1 MVKIK
6 SIFPTDKNE
15 IDLVKFINTYQYLSP
30 KDLPY
35 FFNTTYYP
43 KRIAKLIQ
51 NNILRRYK
59 RFLVLGEDGYNFMKI
74 LGLETNKLRYQEKYA
89 NRLKFMS
96 HLAAYFRY
104 SNVTFT
110 PSFLIKDKTAFTE
123 SSRKYIGVSNIF
135 GTKYLTYHISNEHTD
150 KYLNSVIYD
159 LQKEL
164 KYKNVIIMID
174 DITRIDFL
182 KFSFGL
188 NSVIICGDTD
198 KALDKIKYL
207 QQINWTK
214 VVQEMCIRDRN
225 TTDIQ
230 TAEVQEDNNAVT
242 VAEEQ
247 MEVQTTPTQEE
258 SNTSNK
264 PTETKPQVSSE
275 KQNNK
280 PVETKPKATTQIET
294 KKVETPKNTE
304 NKSTVTSTTET
315 PKKEETKEDSKPTQT
330 ATPTNTEKYVRNDE
344 MINKIRSVMQNNES
358 DFMKQY
364 GYNIV
369 VDSSIKAQTNQFTY
383 TESRVINYLKYKFGT
398 IRIYAEDYYKNGNLI
413 MTMCY
418 IL

>member
-96 HLAAYFRY
+96 HLAAHFRY

-174 DITRIDFL
+174 DIARIDFL

-207 QQINWTK
+207 QQISWTK
-214 VVQEMCIRDRN
+214 V
-225 TTDIQ
+225 IQ
-230 TAEVQEDNNAVT
+230 TEF
-242 VAEEQ
+242 
-247 MEVQTTPTQEE
+247 
-258 SNTSNK
+258 K
-264 PTETKPQVSSE
+264 E
-275 KQNNK
+275 KL
-280 PVETKPKATTQIET
+280 
-294 KKVETPKNTE
+294 
-304 NKSTVTSTTET
+304 
-315 PKKEETKEDSKPTQT
+315 KEI
-330 ATPTNTEKYVRNDE
+330 AE
-344 MINKIRSVMQNNES
+344 MIHTSSSYITKIIKQDERYSEEKINRISTFMQNNTNKKVDIICPKS
-358 DFMKQY
+358 
-364 GYNIV
+364 IV
-369 VDSSIKAQTNQFTY
+369 KYLGSELATCNFHLIDIDKFI
-383 TESRVINYLKYKFGT
+383 EKEINFY
-398 IRIYAEDYYKNGNLI
+398 E
-413 MTMCY
+413 
-418 IL
+418 

>member
-135 GTKYLTYHISNEHTD
+135 GTKYLTYHISNKHTD

-164 KYKNVIIMID
+164 KYKNVIILID
-174 DITRIDFL
+174 DIARIDFF
-182 KFSFGL
+182 KFYFGL

-214 VVQEMCIRDRN
+214 V
-225 TTDIQ
+225 IQ
-230 TAEVQEDNNAVT
+230 TEFKEKLT
-242 VAEEQ
+242 L
-247 MEVQTTPTQEE
+247 
-258 SNTSNK
+258 
-264 PTETKPQVSSE
+264 SE
-275 KQNNK
+275 FNFCDYTNNK
-280 PVETKPKATTQIET
+280 NLYVSCFYF
-294 KKVETPKNTE
+294 V
-304 NKSTVTSTTET
+304 
-315 PKKEETKEDSKPTQT
+315 D
-330 ATPTNTEKYVRNDE
+330 TEK
-344 MINKIRSVMQNNES
+344 INRISTFMQNNTNKKVDIICPKS
-358 DFMKQY
+358 
-364 GYNIV
+364 IV
-369 VDSSIKAQTNQFTY
+369 KYLGSELATCNFHLIDIDKFI
-383 TESRVINYLKYKFGT
+383 EKEINFY
-398 IRIYAEDYYKNGNLI
+398 E
-413 MTMCY
+413 
-418 IL
+418 

>member
-123 SSRKYIGVSNIF
+123 SSRKYIGILNIF
-135 GTKYLTYHISNEHTD
+135 GTKYLTYHISNSHTD
-150 KYLNSVIYD
+150 KYLNSVMYD

-164 KYKNVIIMID
+164 KYKNIVILID
-174 DITRIDFL
+174 DISRIDFL
-182 KFSFGL
+182 KFSFGF
-188 NSVIICGDTD
+188 NSVIICEDTD
-198 KALDKIKYL
+198 EALEKLKYL
-207 QQINWTK
+207 QQINWNK
-214 VVQEMCIRDRN
+214 AIK
-225 TTDIQ
+225 
-230 TAEVQEDNNAVT
+230 AEFKEILNL
-242 VAEEQ
+242 
-247 MEVQTTPTQEE
+247 
-258 SNTSNK
+258 
-264 PTETKPQVSSE
+264 SE
-275 KQNNK
+275 LNFCDYTNNK
-280 PVETKPKATTQIET
+280 SLYVSYFYF
-294 KKVETPKNTE
+294 V
-304 NKSTVTSTTET
+304 
-315 PKKEETKEDSKPTQT
+315 D
-330 ATPTNTEKYVRNDE
+330 TEK
-344 MINKIRSVMQNNES
+344 INRIITFMQNNINKKMNIICPES
-358 DFMKQY
+358 IVKYLGSELATCNFHLI
-364 GYNIV
+364 NI
-369 VDSSIKAQTNQFTY
+369 DSFIEKK
-383 TESRVINYLKYKFGT
+383 INFY
-398 IRIYAEDYYKNGNLI
+398 E
-413 MTMCY
+413 
-418 IL
+418 